1 MLLLYNVT
9 DSCTLTFSEMFT
21 KLPVCSDDS
30 THPCFSFN
38 DETNNNVYFKVIQ
51 I

>member
-38 DETNNNVYFKVIQ
+38 DETITFILNLYKFK
-51 I
+51 